1 MPKSKTLEEY
11 KVELSNLR
19 KQYEER
25 GLELETLKRSYNEY
39 IKAHNY
45 LKRNNKRVVPKPVD
59 HPDILRRNESLRQY
73 RENSNYYQVLTH
85 IERKRDQYKK
95 QQRRTVRVL

>member
-11 KVELSNLR
+11 EVELSNLR

-25 GLELETLKRSYNEY
+25 GLELETLKQLYNEY

-45 LKRNNKRVVPKPVD
+45 LKWNNKRVVPKPVD

-73 RENSNYYQVLTH
+73 RENRNYY
-85 IERKRDQYKK
+85 
-95 QQRRTVRVL
+95 